1 MAFDSMKMMQLGI
14 RFKQFAE
21 DHPRVV
27 AFFNGT
33 KHEFRE
39 GAVFEIKLTS
49 PEGKEYVTS
58 MKLNR
63 NDIDTLEMLKNMK

>member
-1 MAFDSMKMMQLGI
+1 MALDPMKMMMIGE
-14 RFKQFAE
+14 RFRKFAE

-49 PEGKEYVTS
+49 PEGKEYVTN

-63 NDIDTLEMLKNMK
+63 NDIETLEMLKNMK